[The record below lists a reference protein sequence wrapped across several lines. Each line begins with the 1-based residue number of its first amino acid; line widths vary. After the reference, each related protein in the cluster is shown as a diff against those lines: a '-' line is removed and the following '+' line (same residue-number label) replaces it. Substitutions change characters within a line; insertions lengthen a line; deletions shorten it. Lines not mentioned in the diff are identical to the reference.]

1 MEWLRNEQ
9 IKRENEDASQRPRLL
24 KTHRHLHFLVKRLYF
39 RGKSTFLS
47 FVFMGVGL

>member
-24 KTHRHLHFLVKRLYF
+24 KTHRHLHFI
-39 RGKSTFLS
+39 
-47 FVFMGVGL
+47 